1 MIIRILDIIF
11 SIIAITILLPIF
23 IPIMIILKFTG
34 EGEIFYIQ
42 NRIGKNEKKFGL
54 IKFATMLKNSPN
66 MKLGTITIKND
77 PRILKTGSFLRNT
90 KINELPQIFNILIGD
105 MSFIGP
111 RPLTPESYNFYS
123 DKTKLLISSIRPG
136 LSGLGSIIFRNEEK
150 ILSLVK
156 NPKHFHK
163 NVIAPYKGKLEEY
176 YVKNKSIY
184 LYLILI
190 FFTVIIVL
198 FPNNHFKKSLFK
210 NIPQPNNKLEKYLL
224 NKF

>member
-1 MIIRILDIIF
+1 MIRILDISF
-11 SIIAITILLPIF
+11 SVVAIIILLPIF
-23 IPIMIILKFTG
+23 IPIIIILKFTG

-42 NRIGKNEKKFGL
+42 DRIGKNEKKFGL

-66 MKLGTITIKND
+66 MNLGTVTIEND

-111 RPLTPESYNFYS
+111 RPLTPVSYNFYS
-123 DKTKLLISSIRPG
+123 NQTRQLISSIRPG

-150 ILSLVK
+150 ILSLVN

-184 LYLILI
+184 LYFALI
-190 FFTVIIVL
+190 FLTVITVI
-198 FPNNHFKKSLFK
+198 FPSNFLKKSFIK
-210 NIPQPNNKLEKYLL
+210 NIPQPNNKLKKYLL
-224 NKF
+224 N